1 MHDSVTKQQQQAKGK
16 GTWWRASLGR
26 VDECILHR
34 LETVWT
40 QREEGAGL
48 EKLMVASSPAVKDK
62 EDHLQGEKGL
72 EWGGLVWA
80 VRV

>member
-1 MHDSVTKQQQQAKGK
+1 M
-16 GTWWRASLGR
+16 
-26 VDECILHR
+26 
-34 LETVWT
+34 WT